1 MNLILISFFIILVI
15 GIVVCLHNYD
25 QGGVLFHHLM
35 LNCLYDLLFDCRI
48 LRVSVSRGWL
58 FLACISGV
66 WRNGRFR
73 CLCFFRP
80 GISNSTS
87 YYYIQIFIQI
97 FIKIYTHIYTLIP
110 IYNIKLT
117 RPLPFLPP
125 HDKTLPNKYP
135 YPNTHQT
142 AYPMA

>member
-25 QGGVLFHHLM
+25 RGGVLFHHLM

-58 FLACISGV
+58 FLACIFGV
-66 WRNGRFR
+66 STNGRFR

-97 FIKIYTHIYTLIP
+97 YTHMYTFMP

-117 RPLPFLPP
+117 RPILPP
-125 HDKTLPNKYP
+125 MIKHFLISTHIL
-135 YPNTHQT
+135 THQT